1 MCDSNNDN
9 NSNDKSSN
17 IHSFKNARCSDDI
30 YQELCQT
37 LLEGLEYYGSGEKLL
52 ENLYYGNLH
61 IADNE
66 FYGKYRENLE
76 KLCGFTQKMEES
88 LTSAQKELYE
98 RVSKQNDCFID
109 LCESQTFI
117 RAFRLGAR
125 IMQAVY
131 EGNIT
136 RKRLSQ
142 MELLEITSSLK
153 RMIIENGTFDKTS
166 TQEAF
171 QELSNMQNE
180 FVKKLPENLRDEM
193 TTLIELYRY
202 YIKRVKSDAFMDGLE
217 YSASPDPVA

>member
-1 MCDSNNDN
+1 
-9 NSNDKSSN
+9 
-17 IHSFKNARCSDDI
+17 
-30 YQELCQT
+30 
-37 LLEGLEYYGSGEKLL
+37 
-52 ENLYYGNLH
+52 
-61 IADNE
+61 
-66 FYGKYRENLE
+66 
-76 KLCGFTQKMEES
+76 
-88 LTSAQKELYE
+88 
-98 RVSKQNDCFID
+98 
-109 LCESQTFI
+109 
-117 RAFRLGAR
+117 
-125 IMQAVY
+125 
-131 EGNIT
+131 
-136 RKRLSQ
+136 